1 MKGALLFMSVWG
13 LAVGTA
19 HAQTC
24 LHGPNESAEQAA
36 RKREALTAARSINT
50 LQANQP
56 GNRLNQFLSY
66 EQLDTSPF
74 ASQMRKSTNDT
85 VKSISLTPGTDI
97 LPNWQ
102 LTLDVT
108 PQGYWF
114 MIKDKSDPCGFAYI
128 SNQHGVIYN
137 AEVIR

>member
-1 MKGALLFMSVWG
+1 MKGALLFLSVWG
-13 LAVGTA
+13 FAMGSA
-19 HAQTC
+19 HAQAC

-36 RKREALTAARSINT
+36 RKREALTATRNINNI
-50 LQANQP
+50 QANQP
-56 GNRLNQFLSY
+56 GNRIKQFLSY

-74 ASQMRKSTNDT
+74 SSQMRKSTNET

-97 LPNWQ
+97 LLNWQ

-114 MIKDKSDPCGFAYI
+114 MIKDKSDPCAFAYV
-128 SNQHGVIYN
+128 SNQQGVIYN